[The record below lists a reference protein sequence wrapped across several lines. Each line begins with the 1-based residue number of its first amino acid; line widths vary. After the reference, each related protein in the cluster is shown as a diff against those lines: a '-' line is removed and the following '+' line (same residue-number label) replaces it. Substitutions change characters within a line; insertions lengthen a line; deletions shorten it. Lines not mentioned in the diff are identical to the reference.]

1 MAKALY
7 RKWRP
12 QTWDEVAAQEHV
24 TQTLRNAVINDR
36 VAHAYL
42 FAGPRGTGK
51 TTTARLLAKAVNCL
65 DPDINQRPCNECDYC
80 RAIAEGRFMDLIEID
95 AASNTSVDDVRDLRE
110 KINFS
115 PSQGK
120 FKVYIIDEV
129 HMLSTAAFN
138 ALLKTLEEPPG
149 HAIFILATT
158 EIHKIPATVLSRC
171 QWHEFRRIPLN
182 QIVQYLKEKSAV
194 EGIRVAEPVY
204 TEIARQAT
212 GSLRDAISLLD
223 QLTSSDE
230 EITLEQAQ
238 QVLGTAT
245 SMRVIEIVDSLLS
258 KDAGQGLT
266 HINQA
271 LDSGTDPRQLAR
283 QAVSYLRNVLLYKM
297 GNQDQVELSQEARTK
312 VAEHAA
318 QFDMTG
324 LLQAIKAFNQATVQE
339 FANWHPGLAL
349 ELAFTTYLAEPEPA
363 QHGEEPVFVAD
374 PTPQPAK
381 TKLTQTKPEVK
392 PTQKATT
399 KVSISQ
405 VKDAPKSTQTQ
416 SKKTLTPT
424 PSEKTLEAE
433 PPSEGAVLGDLTL
446 HNIHRL
452 WPKIKSM
459 VGNHNARC
467 EALLNSSK
475 LTGLQENTVVLGFSS
490 EILKKMFEKEGNL
503 TLIADIL
510 EEVCD
515 QPMGVKCIVTSH
527 QTSGIPKDLKI
538 EKDGMVST
546 ATRDLGGKINSAE
559 QVD

>member
-12 QTWDEVAAQEHV
+12 QTWDEVIAQEHV

-65 DPDINQRPCNECDYC
+65 DPDITQRPCNQCDYC

-138 ALLKTLEEPPG
+138 ALLKTLEEPPA

-182 QIVQYLKEKSAV
+182 QIVQYLKEKSAA

-223 QLTSSDE
+223 QLTSTGE
-230 EITLEQAQ
+230 VITLEQAQ

-245 SMRVIEIVDSLLS
+245 SMRVIEIVDALLIR
-258 KDAGQGLT
+258 DTGQGLT

-283 QAVSYLRNVLLYKM
+283 QIVSYLRNVLLYKM
-297 GNQDQVELSQEARTK
+297 GNKNQVETSQEAGAK
-312 VAEHAA
+312 VAEHAEA
-318 QFDMTG
+318 FNKVG
-324 LLQAIKAFNQATVQE
+324 LLDAIEAFNQATVQE

-349 ELAFTTYLAEPEPA
+349 ELAFTNFLAQPEATLQSEQPTII
-363 QHGEEPVFVAD
+363 PD
-374 PTPQPAK
+374 PTPEPVK
-381 TKLTQTKPEVK
+381 IREYEPKLTVK
-392 PTQKATT
+392 PTLKQSTKTQLYQSQEKPKKVDTSAPEKEATKEEIPT
-399 KVSISQ
+399 EGMLVGEI
-405 VKDAPKSTQTQ
+405 
-416 SKKTLTPT
+416 TLQ
-424 PSEKTLEAE
+424 
-433 PPSEGAVLGDLTL
+433 
-446 HNIHRL
+446 NIHRL
-452 WPKIKSM
+452 WSKIKSM
-459 VGNHNARC
+459 VGNHNPRT
-467 EALLNSSK
+467 EGLLNSSK
-475 LTGLQENTVVLGFSS
+475 LAGLQENTVILGFSS
-490 EILKKMFEKEGNL
+490 EILKNMMEKEGNL
-503 TLIADIL
+503 TLTADIF
-510 EEVCD
+510 EEVCG
-515 QPMGVKCIVTSH
+515 QPMGIKCIVTSH
-527 QTSGIPKDLKI
+527 QTSAIPKNI
-538 EKDGMVST
+538 EIDKDGMVST

-559 QVD
+559 QAD